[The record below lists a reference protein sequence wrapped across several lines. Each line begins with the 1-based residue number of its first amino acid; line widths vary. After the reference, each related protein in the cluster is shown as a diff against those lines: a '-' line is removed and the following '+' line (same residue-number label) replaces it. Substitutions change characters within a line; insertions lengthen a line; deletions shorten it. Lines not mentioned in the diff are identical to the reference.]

1 MYFCDLANI
10 ICQNFLSVSTLVII
24 DFFLIITLDFLK
36 TTFNFWLHSFITGLW
51 TLGPFFRKG
60 SGVIIYEDFNYL
72 RHKHSYIYWC
82 AKSRLLIAF
91 LPLMT
96 IFFGGIMKLLNI
108 ENLINFYNFVLIQ
121 EKFYC
126 NLQ

>member
-36 TTFNFWLHSFITGLW
+36 TTFNFLASFIHYRAMNM
-51 TLGPFFRKG
+51 GPFFRKG

-72 RHKHSYIYWC
+72 RHKHSYIY
-82 AKSRLLIAF
+82 
-91 LPLMT
+91 
-96 IFFGGIMKLLNI
+96 
-108 ENLINFYNFVLIQ
+108 
-121 EKFYC
+121 
-126 NLQ
+126 